1 MCHRRAPYLKD
12 YTGVLLK
19 SQRSSKEGRIFS
31 DRLRLSLN
39 TNWLPAKGFTSLQ
52 LTMPTT
58 FTPHVNIAKNRP
70 LTGRKNSNIWSIK
83 SSTEVDD
90 LKDSQARLN
99 SCRSS
104 RKLLKTLADTGIKS
118 N

>member
-1 MCHRRAPYLKD
+1 MSHRRAPYLKD

-19 SQRSSKEGRIFS
+19 KQRSSQEDRIFS

-52 LTMPTT
+52 LTTPTT
-58 FTPHVNIAKNRP
+58 PTTPHVNIPKSRP

-83 SSTEVDD
+83 SSTEVFD
-90 LKDSQARLN
+90 LKDSQVRAN
-99 SCRSS
+99 SGKSS
-104 RKLLKTLADTGIKS
+104 PKLL
-118 N
+118 